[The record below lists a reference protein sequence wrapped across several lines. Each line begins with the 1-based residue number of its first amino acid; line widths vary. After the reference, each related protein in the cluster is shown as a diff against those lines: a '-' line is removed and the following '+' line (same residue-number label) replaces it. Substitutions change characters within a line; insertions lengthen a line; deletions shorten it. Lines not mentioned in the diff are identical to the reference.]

1 MRMMN
6 RIKLIAPALVFLV
19 MSCTL
24 IVSSPAGELD
34 VNQEFAAANQA
45 YEAGEWSKAV
55 AIYEGL
61 IREAGF
67 SASLCYNL
75 ANSYVRNGQTGRA
88 VLGYERALFLAP
100 GDADIR
106 DSLKRLRQEKGLSP
120 AETPLL
126 QQAGTLFG
134 LNQWSL
140 AASFFLVAVT
150 LLHLATLRFAIAS
163 KPLLLLTLTG
173 LLAFGLCAVGAVSQ
187 YQRWQQAVIV
197 APAAR
202 LLLSP
207 FDGAQ
212 VVGEVEEGRLVTI
225 SKNHAGFT
233 LIKDENGRS
242 GWITDA
248 SLERL
253 AVDGRHKEP

>member
-1 MRMMN
+1 MRMRS
-6 RIKLIAPALVFLV
+6 RIKFVASALVFWV

-24 IVSSPAGELD
+24 IVSSPAGELE
-34 VNQEFAAANQA
+34 VNQEFSAANQA
-45 YEAGEWSKAV
+45 YEAGKWSKAV

-75 ANSYVRNGQTGRA
+75 ANSYVRNGQTGKA

-106 DSLKRLRQEKGLSP
+106 ANLERLRQEKGLFP
-120 AETPLL
+120 EETPLL
-126 QQAGTLFG
+126 HQAGTLFG

-140 AASFFLVAVT
+140 AAAFFLVAVT
-150 LLHLATLRFAIAS
+150 LLHLATLRFVIAR

-173 LLAFGLCAVGAVSQ
+173 LLVFGLCSFGAVSQ

-212 VVGEVEEGRLVTI
+212 VVGEIAEGRLVAI
-225 SKNHAGFT
+225 GKNHVGFT
-233 LIKDENGRS
+233 LIKDEDGRS
-242 GWITDA
+242 GWISDA

>member
-1 MRMMN
+1 MRMIS
-6 RIKLIAPALVFLV
+6 RIKFVASALVFWV
-19 MSCTL
+19 VSCTL
-24 IVSSPAGELD
+24 IVSSPAGELE
-34 VNQEFAAANQA
+34 VNQEFTKANQA

-61 IREAGF
+61 IREVGF

-75 ANSYVRNGQTGRA
+75 ANSYARNGQTGKA

-106 DSLKRLRQEKGLSP
+106 ESIKRLRQEKGLSP

-150 LLHLATLRFAIAS
+150 LLHLATLWFVIPR
-163 KPLLLLTLTG
+163 KPLLFLTLTG
-173 LLAFGLCAVGAVSQ
+173 LLVFGLCAVGVVSQ

-207 FDGAQ
+207 FDRAQ
-212 VVGEVEEGRLVTI
+212 VVGEIAEGRLVTI
-225 SKNHAGFT
+225 GKNHVGFT
-233 LIKDENGRS
+233 LIKDEDGRS
-242 GWITDA
+242 GWISDA

>member
-1 MRMMN
+1 MRIRG
-6 RIKLIAPALVFLV
+6 RIKFVASALVFLV

-24 IVSSPAGELD
+24 IGSSPAGELE
-34 VNQEFAAANQA
+34 VNQEFSAANQA

-67 SASLCYNL
+67 SASLCHNL
-75 ANSYVRNGQTGRA
+75 ANSYVRNGQTGKA

-106 DSLKRLRQEKGLSP
+106 ESLKRLRQEKGLSP
-120 AETPLL
+120 TETPLL

-150 LLHLATLRFAIAS
+150 LLHLTTLRFAILR
-163 KPLLLLTLTG
+163 KPLLLLTFTG
-173 LLAFGLCAVGAVSQ
+173 LLAFALCTVGAVIQ

-212 VVGEVEEGRLVTI
+212 VVGEITEGRLVSI
-225 SKNHAGFT
+225 NKKHADFT
-233 LIKDENGRS
+233 LIKDEDGGS
-242 GWITDA
+242 GWISDA
-248 SLERL
+248 SIERL